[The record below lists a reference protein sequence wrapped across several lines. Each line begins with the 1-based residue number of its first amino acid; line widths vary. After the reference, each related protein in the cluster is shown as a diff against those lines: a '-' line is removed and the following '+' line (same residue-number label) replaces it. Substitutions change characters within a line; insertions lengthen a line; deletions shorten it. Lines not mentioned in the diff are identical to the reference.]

1 MAVILLL
8 AFFGRHYTL
17 EELMSKVVSTML
29 AIAVA
34 TATFGA
40 MAQPAKKST
49 ESVESSTVQTPSGK
63 VEQKK
68 STSSTT
74 ATTAAPKAQSSTSTS
89 TTTERKSDSDGKVET
104 KAKTKVDVEKKQ

>member
-1 MAVILLL
+1 
-8 AFFGRHYTL
+8 
-17 EELMSKVVSTML
+17 MSKAVSTML

-63 VEQKK
+63 VEEKK

-74 ATTAAPKAQSSTSTS
+74 ATTAAPKTQTTTSS
-89 TTTERKSDSDGKVET
+89 TTERKSDSDGKVET